1 MTIVMFGMRNTY
13 VVSLIMLFVLQVA
26 DAASKVVIT
35 GDDKMQFNKREFEVA
50 AGQVVELEFKNV
62 GKLPKAAMGHNLVIL
77 KEGVSALSFGSK
89 ALKAG
94 ASSTNPLPKSVMDE
108 VLAHTKLLGPGESE
122 TIEFVAP
129 AKKGLYQF
137 VCTFPGHYSIMR
149 GIMVVK

>member
-1 MTIVMFGMRNTY
+1 
-13 VVSLIMLFVLQVA
+13 
-26 DAASKVVIT
+26 
-35 GDDKMQFNKREFEVA
+35 MQFNKREFEVA

-94 ASSTNPLPKSVMDE
+94 ASATNPLPKSVMDE

-122 TIEFVAP
+122 TIKFAAP
-129 AKKGLYQF
+129 STQGLYQF

>member
-1 MTIVMFGMRNTY
+1 MKNSY
-13 VVSLIMLFVLQVA
+13 VVSLIILFVLQVA
-26 DAASKVVIT
+26 GAASKVVIT

-94 ASSTNPLPKSVMDE
+94 ASATNPLPKSVMDE

-122 TIEFVAP
+122 TIKFVAP
-129 AKKGLYQF
+129 STQGLYQF

>member
-1 MTIVMFGMRNTY
+1 
-13 VVSLIMLFVLQVA
+13 MLFVLQVA

-122 TIEFVAP
+122 TIKFVAP
-129 AKKGLYQF
+129 STQGLYQF